1 MSEELVKDPS
11 LSGCEVDI
19 ECDSLKEMYL
29 SAMRLIQTLDEFM
42 MQKLMPPFDHFH
54 SQYIWM
60 RQFIYSL
67 SVEELPKDIRSTLSN
82 AACDYIMILLQG

>member
-11 LSGCEVDI
+11 LSGCEIDI
-19 ECDSLKEMYL
+19 ECDNLKEMYL
-29 SAMRLIQTLDEFM
+29 SAMRLIQTLDE
-42 MQKLMPPFDHFH
+42 QKSIPPFDQFH

-60 RQFIYSL
+60 HQFIYSL

-82 AACDYIMILLQG
+82 AACDYIMMILQG